1 MKTKW
6 EWSPLSWGKLM
17 LVVNLEFFFFFIVF
31 AHYSNWLIKTWS
43 STIYSVTI
51 LRNSSTITDFDMARI
66 DARMIIGKPI
76 YVYQFSFSDIL
87 KFVMDCYLDIISMLL
102 SSSNSGL
109 DVTHSGEWEWKQVD
123 NCYLKY
129 NLFEVCDVHTSHA

>member
-1 MKTKW
+1 MRVKSTFLRKTHV
-6 EWSPLSWGKLM
+6 SGQFRI
-17 LVVNLEFFFFFIVF
+17 NFFFIVF

-109 DVTHSGEWEWKQVD
+109 DVTQSGEWEWKQVD

-129 NLFEVCDVHTSHA
+129 NLFEVCDVRTSHA

>member
-1 MKTKW
+1 
-6 EWSPLSWGKLM
+6 M
-17 LVVNLEFFFFFIVF
+17 LVVNLELIFLFIVF

-109 DVTHSGEWEWKQVD
+109 DVTQSGE
-123 NCYLKY
+123 
-129 NLFEVCDVHTSHA
+129 